1 MTCGW
6 KATIAG
12 ILMFSCGL
20 PSMGIAEVGDGALPT
35 EKYSSLKELRQPRFK
50 ASKETNSN
58 EMVGLATQERARKAL
73 PS

>member
-20 PSMGIAEVGDGALPT
+20 PSMGIAEVGDGAFT
-35 EKYSSLKELRQPRFK
+35 DGDVVIDEICMDSQGIASAGATFEGGEVRKIALKRID
-50 ASKETNSN
+50 
-58 EMVGLATQERARKAL
+58 
-73 PS
+73 